1 MSTPPAEPLLVM
13 LQVANA
19 AFPTGA
25 FNHSFGFE
33 TLIEHGTISNAMS
46 LETHCRD
53 WLRYAV
59 APADGAGVAL
69 AHRAW
74 RANDERGLK
83 AIDETL
89 GALKLAREVRDAS
102 IRCGRALLSALNDIF
117 EPSPLAALGAAI
129 RAGQLDGHQGT
140 VFGAG
145 AAALGVS
152 ERDGV
157 LAFLQSSLI
166 NMTSVGARL
175 IPLGQVET
183 QRIVARAQGLI
194 QQSVALALERKLGD
208 LGSATIAFDIAS
220 MEHERLTTRLCMS

>member
-1 MSTPPAEPLLVM
+1 MSPPDPLLTM

-33 TLIEHGTISNAMS
+33 TLIENETIKDAAS
-46 LETHCRD
+46 LDSHCRD

-74 RANDERGLK
+74 LANDEAGLA

-102 IRCGRALLSALNDIF
+102 LRCGRALLSALNDVF
-117 EPSPLAALGAAI
+117 EPSPLSALGAAI
-129 RAGQLDGHQGT
+129 RAGRLDGHQAT

-145 AAALGVS
+145 AAALGVG
-152 ERDGV
+152 ERDAV

-183 QRIVARAQGLI
+183 QRIVARAQDLI
-194 QQSVALALERKLGD
+194 QESIAVALGRTLGD
-208 LGSATIAFDIAS
+208 LGSTTIAFDIAA